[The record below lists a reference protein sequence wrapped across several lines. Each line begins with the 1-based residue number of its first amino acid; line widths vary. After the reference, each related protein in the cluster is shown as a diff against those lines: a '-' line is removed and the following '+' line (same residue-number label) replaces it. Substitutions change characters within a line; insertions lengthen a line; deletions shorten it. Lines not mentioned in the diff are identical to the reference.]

1 MIVQS
6 SGTILLLKGRNGE
19 DEAYDVT
26 SHLHQQMLV
35 DRWLMAL
42 HQISWINPLHPNI
55 SMHILHTV
63 LYRFT
68 KVLTRIIFFYI

>member
-26 SHLHQQMLV
+26 SHLHQPMLV
-35 DRWLMAL
+35 DR
-42 HQISWINPLHPNI
+42 
-55 SMHILHTV
+55 
-63 LYRFT
+63 
-68 KVLTRIIFFYI
+68 

>member
-35 DRWLMAL
+35 DR
-42 HQISWINPLHPNI
+42 
-55 SMHILHTV
+55 
-63 LYRFT
+63 
-68 KVLTRIIFFYI
+68 